1 VRARR
6 ERDHPS
12 ASRLAGTVVAAHGRS
27 YLVALDEGRRLPCFP
42 RGKRSEIACG
52 DRVQVAL
59 ASADQGVIEA
69 VEARSSLLYRS
80 DAFRQKIIAANVS
93 QVVLVLAAM
102 PSWYEDLLNRCL
114 VAAECAGVG
123 VIVVFNKIDLPEAA
137 ASRERLGLYESLGYP
152 VVPLSAR
159 LGVEALRPRLL
170 GHTSVFVGQSGMG
183 KSTIVNALFPEARAA
198 TAEISAALD
207 SGRHTT
213 THATLYTLD
222 TDSAVIDS
230 PGLQDFGLHHLEVT
244 DVDAAFREFRP
255 FIGRCRFANC
265 RHLSEPGCAV
275 LAAVGEGTVSDR
287 RLAAYRAIVEEK
299 RRAAPPA

>member
-1 VRARR
+1 
-6 ERDHPS
+6 
-12 ASRLAGTVVAAHGRS
+12 VVAAHGRS
-27 YLVALDEGRRLPCFP
+27 YLVSLDDGRRLPCFP

-52 DRVQVAL
+52 DRVRVTL
-59 ASADQGVIEA
+59 ASADQGVIDA
-69 VEARSSLLYRS
+69 VEPRYSLLYRS

-123 VIVVFNKIDLPEAA
+123 AIIVFNKIDLSEAA
-137 ASRERLGLYESLGYP
+137 AARERLMLHETLGYA

-159 LGVEALRPRLL
+159 LGVDSLRPRLL
-170 GHTSVFVGQSGMG
+170 GHTSVLVGQSGMG
-183 KSTIVNALFPEARAA
+183 KSTIINGLFPEARAA

-213 THATLYTLD
+213 THATLYPLD
-222 TDSAVIDS
+222 RDSWVIDS
-230 PGLQDFGLHHLEVT
+230 PGLQDFGLHHLDVT

-275 LAAVGEGTVSDR
+275 VMAVDEGLVSGR
-287 RLAAYRAIVEEK
+287 RLAAYRAIVEE
-299 RRAAPPA
+299 RVRATPPG

>member
-1 VRARR
+1 VKPRR
-6 ERDHPS
+6 DPGRS
-12 ASRLAGTVVAAHGRS
+12 ATPLLTGTVVAAHGRS
-27 YLVALDEGRRLPCFP
+27 YVVALEDGRRLPCFP
-42 RGKRSEIACG
+42 RGKRSDIACG
-52 DRVQVAL
+52 DRVRVAL
-59 ASADQGVIEA
+59 ASADQGVVDA
-69 VEARSSLLYRS
+69 VETRSSLLYRS

-123 VIVVFNKIDLPEAA
+123 AIIVFNKVDLPEAA
-137 ASRERLGLYESLGYP
+137 AARERLALYESLGYP

-159 LGVEALRPRLL
+159 LGVDALQPRLL
-170 GHTSVFVGQSGMG
+170 GHISVLVGQSGMG
-183 KSTIVNALFPEARAA
+183 KSTIVNALFPDARAA

-222 TDSAVIDS
+222 QDSAVIDS
-230 PGLQDFGLHHLEVT
+230 PGLQDFGLHHLAVT

-255 FIGRCRFANC
+255 CIGHCRFANC

-275 LAAVGEGTVSDR
+275 VAAVGDGLIAER

-299 RRAAPPA
+299 LRGASPG

>member
-1 VRARR
+1 MRARR
-6 ERDHPS
+6 ERSHPATS
-12 ASRLAGTVVAAHGRS
+12 PLAGTVIAAHGRS

-59 ASADQGVIEA
+59 ASADQGVIDA
-69 VEARSSLLYRS
+69 VEPRSSLLYRS

-123 VIVVFNKIDLPEAA
+123 AIVVFNKIDLPEAPA
-137 ASRERLGLYESLGYP
+137 ARERLALYESLGYP

-159 LGVEALRPRLL
+159 LGVETLRPRLL
-170 GHTSVFVGQSGMG
+170 GHTSVLVGQSGMG

-213 THATLYTLD
+213 THATLYRLD
-222 TDSAVIDS
+222 RESAVIDS
-230 PGLQDFGLHHLEVT
+230 PGLQDFGLHHLNAT

-255 FIGRCRFANC
+255 FIGQCRFANC

-275 LAAVGEGTVSDR
+275 VAAVGEGLISDR

-299 RRAAPPA
+299 LRGSSSG